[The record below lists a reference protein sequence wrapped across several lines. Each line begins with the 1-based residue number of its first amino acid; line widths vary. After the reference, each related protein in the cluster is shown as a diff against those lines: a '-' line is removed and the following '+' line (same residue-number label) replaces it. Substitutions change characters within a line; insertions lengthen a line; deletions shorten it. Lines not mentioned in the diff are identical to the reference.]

1 MSKIYFKGVK
11 SIQYQNISEIEIIL
25 IEDYSKDN
33 TLSIIEKIQKED
45 KRVRIIKNKKNMG
58 VLYSRSIG
66 VLSAKGK
73 YLFTLDNDDL
83 FLNNNI
89 FDFTSKIADEGKFD
103 IVEFKAISNRIL
115 NDDLI
120 NNKIIDAKFLKIRIK
135 LLSYI
140 NLN

>member
-1 MSKIYFKGVK
+1 
-11 SIQYQNISEIEIIL
+11 
-25 IEDYSKDN
+25 
-33 TLSIIEKIQKED
+33 
-45 KRVRIIKNKKNMG
+45 MG

-83 FLNNNI
+83 FLNNKI

-120 NNKIIDAKFLKIRIK
+120 TNK
-135 LLSYI
+135 LLIIIS
-140 NLN
+140 